1 MKLSKFVKVCNEF
14 GEYAVDRA
22 KAELR
27 EPRTIRGKKVR
38 RVATGNLMNSLY
50 SRTYVRSKGKGTTRV
65 VFGAKGSAGNYAS
78 FVEYGVNGTKTKV
91 GSPFSFKGKFVNI
104 GAVEKWV
111 ANRKFRMRNA
121 KGQFTQ
127 KTPQNIRGT
136 AFVIARSI
144 AEKGIVGVPYM
155 RKGIER
161 AYKKYESKLANA
173 LIEDTIKYIDNGSNN
188 N

>member
-1 MKLSKFVKVCNEF
+1 MKLSKFVKVCQQF
-14 GEYAVDRA
+14 GDYAVESA
-22 KAELR
+22 QLELGTT
-27 EPRTIRGKKVR
+27 RTIRGRKVR
-38 RVATGNLMNSLY
+38 RVFSGNLQNSLY
-50 SRTYVRSKGKGTTRV
+50 SRTYVRSKGKGTTRI

-78 FVEYGVNGTKTKV
+78 FIEYGVNGTKTRV

-104 GAVEKWV
+104 GAIEKMV
-111 ANRKFRMRNA
+111 RNNKFRIRR
-121 KGQFTQ
+121 KGQFVA
-127 KTPQNIRGT
+127 KTESNIRGT

-173 LIEDTIKYIDNGSNN
+173 LIEDTINN
-188 N
+188 F

>member
-1 MKLSKFVKVCNEF
+1 MKLSKFVKVCQQF
-14 GEYAVDRA
+14 GDYAVESA
-22 KAELR
+22 QLELGTT
-27 EPRTIRGKKVR
+27 RTIRGRKVR
-38 RVATGNLMNSLY
+38 RVFSGNLKNSLF

-78 FVEYGVNGTKTKV
+78 FVEYGVNGTKTRV

-104 GAVEKWV
+104 GAIEKMV
-111 ANRKFRMRNA
+111 RNNKFRIRR
-121 KGQFTQ
+121 KGQFVA
-127 KTPQNIRGT
+127 KTESNIRGT

-173 LIEDTIKYIDNGSNN
+173 LIEDTINN
-188 N
+188 F

>member
-14 GEYAVDRA
+14 GAYAVESA
-22 KAELR
+22 QLELGTT
-27 EPRTIRGKKVR
+27 RTIRGRKVR
-38 RVATGNLMNSLY
+38 RVFTGNLQNSLY
-50 SRTYVRSKGKGTTRV
+50 HRTYIRSKGKGTTRV

-78 FVEYGVNGTKTKV
+78 YVEYGVNGTKTKL

-104 GAVEKWV
+104 EAIEKMVRNNKFKIRRKGKFGA
-111 ANRKFRMRNA
+111 
-121 KGQFTQ
+121 
-127 KTPQNIRGT
+127 KTESNIRGT

-144 AEKGIVGVPYM
+144 AEKGIVGDPYM

-161 AYKKYESKLANA
+161 AYKKYESKLSNA

>member
-14 GEYAVDRA
+14 GAYAVESA
-22 KAELR
+22 QLELGTT
-27 EPRTIRGKKVR
+27 RTIRGRKVR
-38 RVATGNLMNSLY
+38 RVFTGNLQSSLY
-50 SRTYVRSKGKGTTRV
+50 HRTYIRSKGKGTTRV

-78 FVEYGVNGTKTKV
+78 FVEYGVNGTKTNV

-104 GAVEKWV
+104 GAIEKMV
-111 ANRKFRMRNA
+111 RNNKFRIRRKGKFVA
-121 KGQFTQ
+121 KTES
-127 KTPQNIRGT
+127 NIRGT

-161 AYKKYESKLANA
+161 AYKKYESKLSNA

>member
-1 MKLSKFVKVCNEF
+1 MKLSKFVKVCQQF
-14 GEYAVDRA
+14 GDYAVESA
-22 KAELR
+22 QLELGTT
-27 EPRTIRGKKVR
+27 RTIRGRKVR
-38 RVATGNLMNSLY
+38 RVFSGNLKNSLF

-78 FVEYGVNGTKTKV
+78 FVEYGVNGTKTRV

-104 GAVEKWV
+104 GAIEKMV
-111 ANRKFRMRNA
+111 RNNKFRIRR
-121 KGQFTQ
+121 KGQFVA
-127 KTPQNIRGT
+127 KTESNIRGT
-136 AFVIARSI
+136 SFVIARSI

-173 LIEDTIKYIDNGSNN
+173 LIEDTINN
-188 N
+188 F